1 MYEYKTVSLVE
12 NIEEK
17 LVALKTLFLFTYYYL
32 SCVIGNIFVDCMA
45 NCTQISNKTSRSHT
59 HTNTIK
65 YTILFFIRN

>member
-59 HTNTIK
+59 HTQTLLN
-65 YTILFFIRN
+65 IRYYFL